1 MVLMRLNS
9 SVPSQIVQSQC
20 SPWLTPLAYSLGYCL
35 LPAYFQRIQVIGQ
48 EHLPRTGAVILAP
61 THRSRW
67 DALLVPYVAGRFATG
82 RDIHFMVTVD
92 EVKGAQGWLIRRLGG
107 FPVNPR
113 QPAIASLRHGLE
125 VLQARE
131 MMVIFPEGGIFR
143 DRQIHPLKPGLAR
156 LALQAEASQPD
167 LNIQILP
174 IHLSYSQ
181 EVPAWG
187 CEATVKI
194 GQPLRVADYCNHHSN
209 PQQPVKQI
217 AQQLTHDLTQA
228 LSELADL
235 PLAFAALQHG
245 QMHG

>member
-9 SVPSQIVQSQC
+9 SAPQTVQSQC
-20 SPWLTPLAYSLGYCL
+20 SPWMTPLAYRLGYWL
-35 LPAYFQRIQVIGQ
+35 LPTYFRRIQVIGQ
-48 EHLPRTGAVILAP
+48 AHLPRAGAVILAP

-67 DALLVPYVAGRFATG
+67 DALLVPYAAGRVATG

-92 EVKGAQGWLIRRLGG
+92 EVKGIQGWLIRRLGG

-131 MMVIFPEGGIFR
+131 MLVIFPEGGIFR
-143 DRQIHPLKPGLAR
+143 GAQIHPLKPGLAR

-167 LNIQILP
+167 LNVQIVP
-174 IHLSYSQ
+174 IHMSYSQ
-181 EVPAWG
+181 EIPTSG

-194 GQPLRVADYCNHHSN
+194 GQPLQVADYINQIK
-209 PQQPVKQI
+209 QQPAKQA

-228 LSELADL
+228 LSGLAES